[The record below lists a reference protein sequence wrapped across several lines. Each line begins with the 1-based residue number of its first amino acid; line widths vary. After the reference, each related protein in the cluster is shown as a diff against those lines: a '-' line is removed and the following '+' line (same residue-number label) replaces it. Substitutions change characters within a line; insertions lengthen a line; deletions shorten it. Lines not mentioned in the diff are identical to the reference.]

1 MEDNEKAR
9 KSAHFYKCESCDLI
23 CSKKTDYDR
32 HLLTRKHRRIT
43 EDNEKARKSVQ
54 KSAQF
59 FKCELCDLICSKYS
73 EYERHLLTRKHRRIT
88 EDNEKREKARKSA
101 QNFKCESCELI
112 CSNQCEYDT
121 HLLIC
126 TNQHII
132 NNNAQNT
139 EKCQSIISCYCGKIY
154 KYKSGLCKHKKICK
168 FIETEYS
175 MDELTNAVVSQYA
188 NTHIIVP
195 PYNPHPEIQPSET
208 TKIIM
213 EILRDNKEFKNLL
226 IEQHKVMLE
235 LVQNTQSVTAYNAN
249 NSTNSTIAS
258 NNTNNNSNNNNS
270 NNKQFNIQFFL
281 NEQCKNAINL
291 SDFVENLKLNFDDL
305 ENVADKGYVEGITQ
319 IFMNGLKELDIY
331 TRPVHCTDVKR
342 ETVHVRENSI
352 WVKDTLDQAK
362 IKAAIR
368 RIAFRNIQQI
378 SKWNKEHPDYK
389 ILDSNDFKRSFQIMK
404 QSLGNTVPGGVEK
417 NNDKITRNLLKAVYL
432 DKQDS
437 SLLSV

>member
-1 MEDNEKAR
+1 MPKNAEIFYCEK
-9 KSAHFYKCESCDLI
+9 CDFK
-23 CSKKTDYDR
+23 CSKQSNFNA
-32 HLLTRKHRRIT
+32 HVATRKHQMIT
-43 EDNEKARKSVQ
+43 NDNTKMPKIA
-54 KSAQF
+54 
-59 FKCELCDLICSKYS
+59 
-73 EYERHLLTRKHRRIT
+73 
-88 EDNEKREKARKSA
+88 
-101 QNFKCESCELI
+101 
-112 CSNQCEYDT
+112 
-121 HLLIC
+121 
-126 TNQHII
+126 
-132 NNNAQNT
+132 
-139 EKCQSIISCYCGKIY
+139 EKCQSRLSCHCGKTY
-154 KYKSGLCKHKKICK
+154 QYRSGLSRHRTLCQIPEPAKQNSFEI
-168 FIETEYS
+168 S
-175 MDELTNAVVSQYA
+175 MDSLTNAVMSSYS

-195 PYNPHPEIQPSET
+195 PYNPHPEIEPSET

-235 LVQNTQSVTAYNAN
+235 LVQNTQSVSVYNEN
-249 NSTNSTIAS
+249 NFTNSTIAS
-258 NNTNNNSNNNNS
+258 NNNNNNNNNNS

-352 WVKDTLDQAK
+352 WVKDTPDQAK

-389 ILDSNDFKRSFQIMK
+389 ILDSDDFKRSFQIMK
-404 QSLGNTVPGGVEK
+404 QSLGNTIPGGVEK
-417 NNDKITRNLLKAVYL
+417 NNDKITKNLLKAVYL
-432 DKQDS
+432 DKQDPG
-437 SLLSV
+437 LVCV